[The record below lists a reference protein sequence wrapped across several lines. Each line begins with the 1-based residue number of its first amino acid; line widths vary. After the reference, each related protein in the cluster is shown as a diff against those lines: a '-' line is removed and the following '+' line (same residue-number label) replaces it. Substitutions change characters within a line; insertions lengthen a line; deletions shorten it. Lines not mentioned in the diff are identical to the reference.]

1 MSVDFLDS
9 NVFVYLFDDTDLK
22 KRARAETL
30 VSSALADSSGVISY
44 QVVQE
49 TINVL
54 TRKLGA
60 PPDDITRFLDAV
72 LAPLWRV
79 APSPALY
86 RRALE
91 LHGRYGFSYYDSLI
105 VAAALDAGSDRLMS
119 EDLQSGQSIGSLVI
133 TNPFAD

>member
-22 KRARAETL
+22 KRTTAETL
-30 VSSALADSSGVISY
+30 VSSALANSSGVISY

-54 TRKLGA
+54 SRKLGA
-60 PPDDITRFLDAV
+60 PPDDIRRFLDAV

-79 APSPALY
+79 APSPELY
-86 RRALE
+86 RQAVD
-91 LHGRYGFSYYDSLI
+91 LHGRYGLSFYDSLI
-105 VAAALDAGSDRLMS
+105 VAAALDAGCDRLMS
-119 EDLQSGQSIGSLVI
+119 EDLQSGQSIGSLIIV
-133 TNPFAD
+133 NPFVD